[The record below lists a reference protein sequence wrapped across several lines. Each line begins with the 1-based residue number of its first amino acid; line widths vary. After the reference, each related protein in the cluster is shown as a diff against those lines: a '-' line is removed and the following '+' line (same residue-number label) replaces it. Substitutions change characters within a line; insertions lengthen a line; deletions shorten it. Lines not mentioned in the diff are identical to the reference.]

1 MISLQL
7 HAVMT
12 ACLVGHIAYRLSL
25 LPHGDSQQLEK
36 SINGISTA
44 KYRQLTFPRT
54 QPALVYRKY
63 EALFGTLQQRMN
75 LDDKLV
81 APPDWSNGKLE
92 PRGPFITMFHVPS
105 SANRTMPM

>member
-12 ACLVGHIAYRLSL
+12 ACLVGHIAYRRSL

-44 KYRQLTFPRT
+44 KYRQLTFP
-54 QPALVYRKY
+54 
-63 EALFGTLQQRMN
+63 EHSQRSFTEST
-75 LDDKLV
+75 KHCSV
-81 APPDWSNGKLE
+81 RCSNE
-92 PRGPFITMFHVPS
+92 
-105 SANRTMPM
+105 